1 MRSRRSHTLLWRT
14 LSRRALVSGVFAWLA
29 FSAVPI
35 FAADLTGRV
44 TLVENGEKKSDRE
57 VTTAVVYFVPENA
70 TRPSAPSEPFQI
82 AMTRKSFVPRVLA
95 VPVGSRVRFPNDDRI
110 LHNVFSLSRGNRF
123 DLGLYRRGES
133 KEAVMKSPGVVQIF
147 CNVHHSMVAY
157 VLALDT
163 PYFTQPDGDGR
174 FELKGLPDGPG
185 RLEVWHERADQRSV
199 EISVQANR
207 TAGINVD
214 LDIQLEITKPRVPP
228 HRNKFGKPYKRRR
241 GKAY

>member
-1 MRSRRSHTLLWRT
+1 MP
-14 LSRRALVSGVFAWLA
+14 RRALSWRVLVLGVFAWQA
-29 FSAVPI
+29 FSTAPVT
-35 FAADLTGRV
+35 AADLTGRV
-44 TLVENGEKKSDRE
+44 TLVESGEKKRDRE
-57 VTTAVVYFVPENA
+57 VTTAVVYFVPENGV
-70 TRPSAPSEPFQI
+70 RPSAPDEPFQI

-95 VPVGSRVRFPNDDRI
+95 VPVGSRVSFPNDDRI

-133 KEAVMKSPGVVQIF
+133 KEALMKSPGVVQIF

-185 RLEVWHERADQRSV
+185 RLEIWHERADGKTVSLSIEAGRV
-199 EISVQANR
+199 VGTDAN
-207 TAGINVD
+207 
-214 LDIQLEITKPRVPP
+214 LDIQLEISKPRVPP